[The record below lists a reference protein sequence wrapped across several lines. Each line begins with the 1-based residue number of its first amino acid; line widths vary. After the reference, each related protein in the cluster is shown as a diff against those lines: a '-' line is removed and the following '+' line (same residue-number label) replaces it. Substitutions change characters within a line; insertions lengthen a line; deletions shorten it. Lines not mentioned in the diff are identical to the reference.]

1 MQRTNPLQNRS
12 RVLDP
17 RLLRTLK
24 SKLIR
29 LEHEREMRG
38 RDRRVLCVCVCGVL
52 SLESLLHSDDG
63 AWEMVRSLLQVVKCA
78 RG

>member
-1 MQRTNPLQNRS
+1 M
-12 RVLDP
+12 
-17 RLLRTLK
+17 
-24 SKLIR
+24 
-29 LEHEREMRG
+29 RE

>member
-1 MQRTNPLQNRS
+1 MQRTDPLQNRS

-29 LEHEREMRG
+29 LEHERETEEF
-38 RDRRVLCVCVCGVL
+38 CECVCGIL
-52 SLESLLHSDDG
+52 SPESLLHSDDG

-78 RG
+78 RE